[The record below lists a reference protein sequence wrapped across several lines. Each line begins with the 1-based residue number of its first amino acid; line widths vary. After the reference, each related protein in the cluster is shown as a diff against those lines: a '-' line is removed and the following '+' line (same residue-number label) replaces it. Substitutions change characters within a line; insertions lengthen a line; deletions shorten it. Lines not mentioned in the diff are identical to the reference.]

1 MMTKNHFIIIGIC
14 VSIFKCSNGENS
26 FADWKTYQGDFG
38 RNQYSSLTQVNKQNV
53 NKLAPLWIYKT
64 GDSLRN
70 NSQIQCNPIII
81 NGVLYATTPNLK
93 LIALNA
99 ATGKLIWEFDPDLDF
114 SPHVNRGV
122 SYWESKNDKRILY
135 TAGSLLFAI
144 NALTGKPV

>member
-1 MMTKNHFIIIGIC
+1 MMTKNHVIIIGIC

-93 LIALNA
+93 LIALN
-99 ATGKLIWEFDPDLDF
+99 F
-114 SPHVNRGV
+114 S
-122 SYWESKNDKRILY
+122 
-135 TAGSLLFAI
+135 
-144 NALTGKPV
+144 